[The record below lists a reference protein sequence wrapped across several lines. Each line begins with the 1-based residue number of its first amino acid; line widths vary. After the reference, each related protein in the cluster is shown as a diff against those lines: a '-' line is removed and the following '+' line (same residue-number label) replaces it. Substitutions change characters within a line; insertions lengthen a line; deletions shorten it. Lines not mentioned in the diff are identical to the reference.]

1 MFNIH
6 RLVRILLLGI
16 FKKLHNTY
24 SVGADESPLL
34 EMGVRKQ
41 QKLNVISSTSLV
53 PKILVLQL

>member
-16 FKKLHNTY
+16 FKKLHSTY

-34 EMGVRKQ
+34 EMGGKQ
-41 QKLNVISSTSLV
+41 LQLNVISSTSLV
-53 PKILVLQL
+53 PKLLVLQL